1 MSDLSPA
8 SLRLSGL
15 ISRASRHT
23 FGTMLDGQG
32 EWPSET
38 AETLPLAQG
47 RQASATVR
55 SFVPLNSWRMGTLFD
70 RSLRWL
76 LPWEF
81 REYPGIARGAAQA
94 LPLLSSWTIRAVR
107 RGRRRLMPHVAAHLA
122 DMIEAD
128 CQRGM
133 ALVAELRAVE
143 AEPNRVPKGFREV
156 KDWGDGVV
164 TDARG
169 KRRRARKV

>member
-1 MSDLSPA
+1 
-8 SLRLSGL
+8 
-15 ISRASRHT
+15 
-23 FGTMLDGQG
+23 MLDGQG

-47 RQASATVR
+47 RQPPAVYR
-55 SFVPLNSWRMGTLFD
+55 SFVPLYPFRYGTLLD
-70 RSLRWL
+70 RAVRWL
-76 LPWEF
+76 LPWEL
-81 REYPGIARGAAQA
+81 REYPGLNRGASEA
-94 LPLLSSWTIRAVR
+94 LPEVAASTLFAVR

-128 CQRGM
+128 CARGM

-156 KDWGDGVV
+156 KDWGDGRVG
-164 TDARG
+164 DKRNRG
-169 KRRRARKV
+169 KKV